1 MKRILT
7 AAALAVVLV
16 ASAGCEEGVD
26 AVLESTQPFT
36 LYGFFN
42 PRSDTQAVRVFPI
55 EPILEPT
62 RPEPLEAIVRSTD
75 LVTGETVV
83 WSDSVVHFSDGTYG
97 HVAYAP
103 FRVEYGHTYRFEV
116 SRPDGNTSQAEVPVP
131 GLVETDRLEP
141 FTRRLPN
148 RIDAAPFL
156 PVAWLGEARLI

>member
-55 EPILEPT
+55 EPILEPK
-62 RPEPLEAIVRSTD
+62 
-75 LVTGETVV
+75 G
-83 WSDSVVHFSDGTYG
+83 
-97 HVAYAP
+97 
-103 FRVEYGHTYRFEV
+103 
-116 SRPDGNTSQAEVPVP
+116 
-131 GLVETDRLEP
+131 
-141 FTRRLPN
+141 RRLHWRRN
-148 RIDAAPFL
+148 
-156 PVAWLGEARLI
+156 VEAFFG